1 MKIVHSYKD
10 YWPVVG
16 GIENHLRMITGGL
29 KNIPDIE
36 QTVLVT
42 NLARQE
48 AIEEIDGVKVVKA
61 ARWLTVSRAPIAPSY
76 LGWMGRLTSG
86 ADIAHLHFPYP
97 IGEMAYLAAG
107 RAKKLV
113 LTYHSDIVRQKNL
126 LRGYRPFLLRILEKA
141 DVITVSNP
149 QYIQSSPFLQPHA
162 AKCVVIPHGQDTA
175 RFVSASPQVEAA
187 ASAIRQ
193 KYQTQIVLFVG
204 LLRYYKGVSF
214 LVEAMK
220 DVNAT
225 LLLVG
230 EGPEGEALR
239 AQVAQA
245 GLGGKVVFLGRVKD
259 DELAA
264 LYRACDVFVL
274 PSIERSESLG
284 AVQIE
289 AMAAGKPVVCTE
301 LGTGTTFVNQDG
313 ITGLVAPPRDAAALA
328 AAINRLLSDPDL
340 RGRFGAGAQ
349 NRALTEFTKEKM
361 VERLDALYRSLV
373 K

>member
-1 MKIVHSYKD
+1 MKIIHSYKD

-16 GIENHLRMITGGL
+16 GIENHLRMIAGGL

-36 QTVLVT
+36 QTVLVE
-42 NLARQE
+42 Q
-48 AIEEIDGVKVVKA
+48 IDSVRVIKA
-61 ARWLTVSRAPIAPSY
+61 ARWLTVSRAPIAPS
-76 LGWMGRLTSG
+76 LTGWMGRLTRG
-86 ADIAHLHFPYP
+86 ADVAHLHFPYP

-126 LRGYRPFLLRILEKA
+126 LRVYRPFLLRILQKA

-162 AKCVVIPHGQDTA
+162 AKCVVVPHGQDTA
-175 RFVSASPQVEAA
+175 RFANPWPQVKAA
-187 ASAIRQ
+187 ASDIRQ
-193 KYQTQIVLFVG
+193 TYPGPIVLFVG

-214 LVEAMK
+214 LAEAMK
-220 DVNAT
+220 DVSAT

-245 GLGGKVVFLGRVKD
+245 GLGGKVKFLGRVKD

-264 LYRACDVFVL
+264 LYQACVVFVL

-301 LGTGTTFVNQDG
+301 LGTGTTFVNLDG
-313 ITGLVAPPRDAAALA
+313 VTGLVAPPRDAPALA

-340 RGRFGAGAQ
+340 RGRLGAGAQ
-349 NRALTEFTKEKM
+349 RRALTEFTKEKM
-361 VERLDALYRSLV
+361 VERLDALYRSTLAA
-373 K
+373 